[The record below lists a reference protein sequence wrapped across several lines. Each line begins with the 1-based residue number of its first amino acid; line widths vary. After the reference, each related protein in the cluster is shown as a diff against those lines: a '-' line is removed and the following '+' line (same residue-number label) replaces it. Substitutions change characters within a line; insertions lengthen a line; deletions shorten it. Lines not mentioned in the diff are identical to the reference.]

1 VDQSIAEQDIIL
13 CLEKFKS
20 VLKLSI
26 DSMLSKCHTV
36 VMESPGIPDDP
47 LSRFSL
53 SIFRLNGL
61 LIWNGDRI
69 TGSIGQS
76 SARWQVLGRV
86 GYQPQTVAQMAR
98 DMGHARQ
105 SVQRLADVLAKE
117 GLVVY
122 KDNPADQR
130 TRLLELTPP
139 GAEILAEIYA
149 QSEEWSRQMMTKLD
163 AMQLAEVSDALDKI
177 AHILETDEKQ
187 DSPTRS
193 KEKKESTHGTDN
205 PYQ

>member
-1 VDQSIAEQDIIL
+1 M
-13 CLEKFKS
+13 
-20 VLKLSI
+20 SI
-26 DSMLSKCHTV
+26 DSMLSKCHTS
-36 VMESPGIPDDP
+36 VMESTGIPDDP

-61 LIWNGDRI
+61 LMWNGDRI

-130 TRLLELTPP
+130 TRLLELTPQ
-139 GAEILAEIYA
+139 GAEILSEIYA
-149 QSEEWSRQMMTKLD
+149 QSKAWSRHMLTKLD
-163 AMQLAEVSDALDKI
+163 AMQLAEISDALDKV
-177 AHILETDEKQ
+177 AHILETDE
-187 DSPTRS
+187 
-193 KEKKESTHGTDN
+193 
-205 PYQ
+205 

>member
-1 VDQSIAEQDIIL
+1 
-13 CLEKFKS
+13 
-20 VLKLSI
+20 
-26 DSMLSKCHTV
+26 
-36 VMESPGIPDDP
+36 MESTGIPDDP

-61 LIWNGDRI
+61 LMWNGDRI

-130 TRLLELTPP
+130 TRLLELTPQ

-149 QSEEWSRQMMTKLD
+149 QYEEWSRHMMTKLD
-163 AMQLAEVSDALDKI
+163 AMQLAEVSDALDKV

-187 DSPTRS
+187 NSPTEI
-193 KEKKESTHGTDN
+193 K
-205 PYQ
+205 

>member
-1 VDQSIAEQDIIL
+1 
-13 CLEKFKS
+13 
-20 VLKLSI
+20 
-26 DSMLSKCHTV
+26 
-36 VMESPGIPDDP
+36 MEAPVIPDDP

-53 SIFRLNGL
+53 GIFRLNGL
-61 LIWNGDRI
+61 LMWNGDRI

-86 GYQPQTVAQMAR
+86 GDQPQTVAQIAR

-105 SVQRLADVLAKE
+105 SVQRLADVLAQE

-130 TRLLELTPP
+130 ARLLELTPQ

-149 QSEEWSRQMMTKLD
+149 QQEKWSRHMMTKID
-163 AMQLAEVSDALDKI
+163 AMQLAEISDGLDKV
-177 AHILETDEKQ
+177 AHILQTDE
-187 DSPTRS
+187 
-193 KEKKESTHGTDN
+193 
-205 PYQ
+205 